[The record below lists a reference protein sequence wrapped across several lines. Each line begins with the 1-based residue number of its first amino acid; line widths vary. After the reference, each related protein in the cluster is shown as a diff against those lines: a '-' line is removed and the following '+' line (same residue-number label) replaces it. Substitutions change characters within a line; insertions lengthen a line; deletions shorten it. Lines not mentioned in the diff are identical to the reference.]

1 MPALP
6 LDTRYEP
13 ARTGPRGYVVRTEV
27 LVAVVSLLLAAT
39 FLFVDRA
46 TMPIR
51 LWDESR
57 NIVNAL
63 EMHRAGIG
71 LVTTYGGAPDLWN
84 SKPPLLIWLMAA
96 SVDAFGPSLWAL
108 RLPSMVAGL
117 ATIALVFWFV
127 RRVSGSASTAWLGAA
142 LMVAS
147 PAYFGEH
154 SARTADYDAA
164 LLFFVTAYA
173 CLLFLAVHR
182 RCPSW
187 WLLGAAGAA
196 ICCACLT
203 KSVAGLVP
211 GAGVALYV
219 LLAGRRRRLVASSHY
234 VVAGAAVLAVAI
246 GFLVL
251 RETRSPGYLPAIW
264 ANDVGGRFASS
275 LVLPKPWTYYLG
287 LLRAGYFAATPLLL
301 LAPVAWVFARGRQ
314 RVLLGFALCMVA
326 SILAVFSLAASKLD
340 HYILTALPFMAIA
353 AAITVRVATDR
364 ARAVL
369 AGGGRHSRVAA
380 ATLMLVATVPLLTG
394 AAAAVARRYY
404 LPPVGEGAEAGRYGA
419 LFAAIAPRIDA
430 PIVVVDPGFS
440 YDGWPHYAPTLL
452 AYREL
457 WLARGVPIGHRVAL
471 ARPTSTALV
480 ASCAPSVVARLLRSG
495 RDEAG
500 VAGCAAVR
508 MAPRLLPPRS
518 SGA

>member
-1 MPALP
+1 MA
-6 LDTRYEP
+6 
-13 ARTGPRGYVVRTEV
+13 A
-27 LVAVVSLLLAAT
+27 ASLLLAAA
-39 FLFVDRA
+39 FLFVDPA
-46 TMPIR
+46 VAPIR

-63 EMHRAGIG
+63 EMHRTGAGLI
-71 LVTTYGGAPDLWN
+71 TTYGGIPDLWN
-84 SKPPLLIWLMAA
+84 SKPPLLIWLMVA

-108 RLPSMVAGL
+108 RLPSMVASL

-127 RRVSGSASTAWLGAA
+127 RRVSGSASTAWLSAS

-154 SARTADYDAA
+154 SARTADYDAV

-173 CLLFLAVHR
+173 CLLFLALHR
-182 RCPSW
+182 RRPSW
-187 WLLGAAGAA
+187 WLLGVAGSA

-203 KSVAGLVP
+203 KSVAGIVP

-219 LLAGRRRRLVASSHY
+219 LLYGRWRRLVTSPRYAI
-234 VVAGAAVLAVAI
+234 VGAAVLAILI
-246 GFLVL
+246 GFLAL
-251 RETRSPGYLPAIW
+251 REVRSPGYLKAIW
-264 ANDVGGRFASS
+264 ANDLGGRFASS
-275 LVLPKPWTYYLG
+275 LVSPKPPTYYLG

-301 LAPVAWVFARGRQ
+301 LAPIAWGFVRGRQ

-326 SILAVFSLAASKLD
+326 SILAVFSSAASKLD
-340 HYILTALPFMAIA
+340 HYILSALPFMAIA
-353 AAITVRVATDR
+353 AAITVRVAIER

-369 AGGGRHSRVAA
+369 VGGGRHARVAA
-380 ATLMLVATVPLLTG
+380 AALALVATVPLLMG

-404 LPPVGEGAEAGRYGA
+404 IAPVGEGAEAGRYGA
-419 LFAAIAPRIDA
+419 LFAAIAPRGDA
-430 PIVVVDPGFS
+430 RIVVVDPGFA

-457 WLARGVPIGHRVAL
+457 WLARGVPIAHRVAL
-471 ARPTSTALV
+471 DLRASSTPVLV
-480 ASCAPSVVARLLRSG
+480 ASCAPSVVARVLRNS

-500 VAGCAAVR
+500 VTGCAAVR
-508 MAPRLLPPRS
+508 MPLPPTPS
-518 SGA
+518 GQSGA